1 MNDSVIRRY
10 VLAALCVLQFD
21 RVIDKL
27 MALRTRVRLAR
38 YRRQGA
44 EVRFQGQGG
53 YEIEIAGNLAKFR
66 IHPTSHLKS
75 DTFIECSGGVSIG
88 RYFHPGR
95 GLTIFSTNHNTK
107 STTLI
112 PYDDADLPR
121 PVTIGDAVWVGANV
135 TIAPGASIG
144 DGAII
149 GMGSV
154 VRGTVPKCAIVRG
167 NPAQVVGFRDVAVFD
182 ALYEQGKFN

>member
-1 MNDSVIRRY
+1 MKRSTVFRLFLTI
-10 VLAALCVLQFD
+10 LCLLQFD
-21 RVIDKL
+21 RIVDAL
-27 MALRTRVRLAR
+27 MSLRVRVRLVR
-38 YRRQGA
+38 YQRKGA
-44 EVRFQGQGG
+44 DITFHGQGG
-53 YEIEIAGNLAKFR
+53 YDLEIAGDLGKFS

-75 DTFIECSGGVSIG
+75 ETFIECSGGVSIG

-112 PYDDADLPR
+112 PYDDIDLPR
-121 PVTIGDAVWVGANV
+121 PVIIGDAVWVGANV

-154 VRGTVPKCAIVRG
+154 VRGTIPRCAIVRG
-167 NPAQVVGFRDVAVFD
+167 NPAQIVGYRDVTTFD
-182 ALYEQGKFN
+182 ALYKQGKFN